1 MQLHSADSQVGVIV
15 DRTSLELHYL
25 LPAERAEDYVFCA
38 RLDYEDGP
46 DNYNGVKLSRYGT
59 LTHIRCCPAA
69 QQSNIACECDCGS
82 CVDV

>member
-59 LTHIRCCPAA
+59 PHIHFCPEAK
-69 QQSNIACECDCGS
+69 QSNIACECDCES